1 MTGQNRGSTIEI
13 NDRRIKLQDI
23 IADFEMHGQHYT
35 QAKLLSVLA
44 KNGFEIDIRTLQR
57 DIDAINAGNDFV
69 TKLATTNYS
78 SFVDNCFKKLDDA
91 EAKANTIFNKKWTQ
105 SKHIK
110 KQVPIKLEGDIETV
124 EVTESVI
131 TTELAGPKLQSL
143 KLISD
148 IQKIKLEMVSG
159 NLLDDSVAAM
169 TKRYQDMQQKTAA
182 LEEELASIKEQRQ
195 PQATEQQGG
204 PIVVYEK
211 QSNQNT

>member
-1 MTGQNRGSTIEI
+1 MTGKNSVTEI
-13 NDRRIKLQDI
+13 NDRRLKLQDI
-23 IADFEMHGQHYT
+23 ISDFEMHGQHYT
-35 QAKLLSVLA
+35 QAKLVTMLA
-44 KNGFEIDIRTLQR
+44 KNGFEIDIRTLRR
-57 DIDAINAGNDFV
+57 DLDAISASNDFV

-91 EAKANTIFNKKWTQ
+91 ESKAMAIFNKKWTQ
-105 SKHIK
+105 SKHVK
-110 KQVPIKLEGDIETV
+110 KQVPIKIQDDIETV

-143 KLISD
+143 RLLSD

-159 NLLDDSVAAM
+159 TLLDDSVAAM
-169 TKRYQDMQQKTAA
+169 TKRFQEMQQKTSA
-182 LEEELASIKEQRQ
+182 LEEELASLKEQKQ

-211 QSNQNT
+211 PKNKNS